1 MTSSLDSQFSGILR
15 ASPAWGFGFT
25 SWILPHPYIIG
36 LSMGVSSPFDNIVS
50 IWRTRPAIT
59 EIERMTLRDFLSSLI
74 HSETELGGLEA
85 PWSWISSLWENWT
98 QNFRKWISV
107 FLLFSL
113 DDLVNLTIS
122 LPRENIYTTCDLCWF
137 FLLCMGSNFN
147 FLSPTFHLLIIHSR
161 RSFKSNLRFA
171 EFIRDCGDFVLPLF
185 IYWDAIC

>member
-1 MTSSLDSQFSGILR
+1 M
-15 ASPAWGFGFT
+15 FT
-25 SWILPHPYIIG
+25 YMAPLGPPPPPQPTA
-36 LSMGVSSPFDNIVS
+36 LSHGWAPGWALCVSSSFP
-50 IWRTRPAIT
+50 PAICFAHGS
-59 EIERMTLRDFLSSLI
+59 IQNLLLLYQFLSPSVPRSTLCPPVCSL
-74 HSETELGGLEA
+74 
-85 PWSWISSLWENWT
+85 SLH
-98 QNFRKWISV
+98 
-107 FLLFSL
+107 LCL